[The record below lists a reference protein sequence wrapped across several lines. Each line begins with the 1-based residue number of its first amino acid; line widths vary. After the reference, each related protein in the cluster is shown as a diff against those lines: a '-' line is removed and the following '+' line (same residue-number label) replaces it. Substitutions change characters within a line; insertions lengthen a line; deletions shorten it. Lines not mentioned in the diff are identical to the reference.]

1 MPDRVVRFGE
11 FTLDFGCFQLF
22 CRDSAVK
29 LEGRPLQLLMLLVER
44 AGHLVTREEIADALW
59 GRDVFVDVEQ
69 GINTA
74 VRKVRIALDD
84 RGDPPI
90 YLQTVVGRGYRFVRR
105 DLLEVGARASLD
117 IPETFT
123 AEELGQ
129 AIRSAAGLAPK
140 PSNQKTGAPALAGL
154 TFKF

>member
-44 AGHLVTREEIADALW
+44 AGQLVTREEIADALW

-74 VRKVRIALDD
+74 IRKVRIALGD
-84 RGDPPI
+84 RGYPPK
-90 YLQTVVGRGYRFVRR
+90 YLQTVVGRGYRFVRG
-105 DLLEVGARASLD
+105 DLLEVSRLPAWQ

-129 AIRSAAGLAPK
+129 AIRSAAGLPPEHSRAMGG
-140 PSNQKTGAPALAGL
+140 PSLTRL

>member
-22 CRDSAVK
+22 CGDSAVK

-44 AGHLVTREEIADALW
+44 AGQLVTREEIADALW

-74 VRKVRIALDD
+74 IRKVRIALGD
-84 RGDPPI
+84 RGNPPR
-90 YLQTVVGRGYRFVRR
+90 YLQTVVGRGYRFVRC
-105 DLLEVGARASLD
+105 DLLQVSSL
-117 IPETFT
+117 PFLPVAETFT
-123 AEELGQ
+123 AEQLGQ
-129 AIRSAAGLAPK
+129 AIRCAAGLAPEHSRAMTG
-140 PSNQKTGAPALAGL
+140 PSLPRL

>member
-22 CRDSAVK
+22 CRDSAVR
-29 LEGRPLQLLMLLVER
+29 LEGRPLQVLMLLVER
-44 AGHLVTREEIADALW
+44 AGQLVTREEIADALW

-84 RGDPPI
+84 RVDPPR
-90 YLQTVVGRGYRFVRR
+90 YLQTVVGRGYRFVPRN
-105 DLLEVGARASLD
+105 LVEIGGSASWQ
-117 IPETFT
+117 IAETFT

-129 AIRSAAGLAPK
+129 AIRCAAGLEPDYNRAMRG
-140 PSNQKTGAPALAGL
+140 PSFARL